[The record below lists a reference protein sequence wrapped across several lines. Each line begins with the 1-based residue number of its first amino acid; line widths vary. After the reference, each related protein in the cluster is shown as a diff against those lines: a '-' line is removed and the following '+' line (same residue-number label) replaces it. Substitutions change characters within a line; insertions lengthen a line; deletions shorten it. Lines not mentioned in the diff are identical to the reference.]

1 MSISRGM
8 DGEDMVHM
16 YNEILLTYEKEQNN
30 APCSNVN
37 RPGNRQLSGQREKDK
52 YMILLIRGIFK
63 KKWRESTYLQN
74 IN

>member
-1 MSISRGM
+1 M

-16 YNEILLTYEKEQNN
+16 YNEILLTHEKEQNN

-52 YMILLIRGIFK
+52 YMILLI
-63 KKWRESTYLQN
+63 Y
-74 IN
+74 